1 VLDQR
6 LSVMDQTSIVL
17 CRDHHLPLRVFNL
30 NDPGA
35 LVRAASGEDVGTLV
49 TN

>member
-1 VLDQR
+1 
-6 LSVMDQTSIVL
+6 
-17 CRDHHLPLRVFNL
+17 VFNL

-35 LVRAASGEDVGTLV
+35 LVRAATGSDVGTLV